1 MDILTS
7 LTNDDSDKVMKIV
20 IITFNYM
27 ETSNG

>member
-1 MDILTS
+1 MDTLTS